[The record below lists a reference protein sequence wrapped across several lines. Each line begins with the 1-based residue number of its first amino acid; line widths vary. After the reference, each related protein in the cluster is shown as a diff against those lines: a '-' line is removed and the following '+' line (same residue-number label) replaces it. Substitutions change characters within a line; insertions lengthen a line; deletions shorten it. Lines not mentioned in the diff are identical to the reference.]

1 MPADLQFAAQIKL
14 TKEELD
20 NAQLQEAKADAE
32 HPMRNK
38 ESDDLDTKFG
48 PGMRIQRRAIKN
60 IESRLL
66 GMTIGF
72 KVDTREVIIEAPL
85 DKDKSFMTLNNL
97 MLLADGTLT
106 YTRRMFETISGK
118 KLR

>member
-1 MPADLQFAAQIKL
+1 MPADLQYAIPIKI
-14 TKEELD
+14 TKEELES
-20 NAQLQEAKADAE
+20 AQLQEAKPDVE
-32 HPMRNK
+32 SNCNNK
-38 ESDDLDTKFG
+38 DPDDLDAKFG
-48 PGMRIQRRAIKN
+48 PGMRIQRRAIRN
-60 IESRLL
+60 IESKLL

-85 DKDKSFMTLNNL
+85 DKDKSFMILNNL